1 MSKRERKKADEKDRK
16 EAELAAVTALQRAS
30 DEEKATNETAAAE
43 KRRLADPAVQQQLTY
58 NVAIEGAVLA
68 AVSGML
74 GSFVDTVYAMEKEA
88 AQQSSDRPASTSG

>member
-1 MSKRERKKADEKDRK
+1 MRVSLPWHRTVKTLKTR
-16 EAELAAVTALQRAS
+16 VPNVCCGQ
-30 DEEKATNETAAAE
+30 
-43 KRRLADPAVQQQLTY
+43 ADPAVQQQLTY

-88 AQQSSDRPASTSG
+88 AQQSSDRPASTSGHS